1 MGGAGSP
8 GRNPWNAAPTSK
20 AGPHLFRSG
29 PHLHAS
35 AWGSSPGWGGG
46 VPAREEE
53 TAPRQAEMGSEVPVP
68 GLFFFPKALGFSPPP
83 PPGLGWGVWV
93 WAVQQGLGG
102 GSLLRNIT
110 VAASTPPVHPRHV
123 RLLALVPVLKPTA
136 AVLPERLLCAH
147 FTGLRP
153 VYTVPP
159 SPKRG
164 CQPCGFSQRRKT
176 KVQQVPWA
184 KRRAEWGPVPC
195 SRPPVSAT
203 DPHSQ
208 PPGPFPQAD
217 AVPTEPESAP
227 QQPPGGRLSR
237 LVHHLPT
244 APVSPGSHTWVT
256 SRFPVCTL
264 FLGG

>member
-1 MGGAGSP
+1 M
-8 GRNPWNAAPTSK
+8 
-20 AGPHLFRSG
+20 
-29 PHLHAS
+29 
-35 AWGSSPGWGGG
+35 GG
-46 VPAREEE
+46 VPSTGGRNSSATSRDGDQ
-53 TAPRQAEMGSEVPVP
+53 RSQCQAF
-68 GLFFFPKALGFSPPP
+68 FFFPKALGFSPSPAP
-83 PPGLGWGVWV
+83 RVGVGGMGVGSATGAW
-93 WAVQQGLGG
+93 GG

-123 RLLALVPVLKPTA
+123 RLLALVPVLKSTA
-136 AVLPERLLCAH
+136 AVLPERLLCAR

-159 SPKRG
+159 NPKRG

-195 SRPPVSAT
+195 SRPPESAT

-244 APVSPGSHTWVT
+244 APVSPGSRTWVT